1 MLDFFFRQKSFFLPI
16 CPIPEIDTIKCQENY
31 ASKVKEGVNLREI
44 QLIVSL
50 SYANKSRD
58 EGVGERMKDVTSKD
72 RLGLLIQSCKPE
84 GEKDTENDKN

>member
-1 MLDFFFRQKSFFLPI
+1 M
-16 CPIPEIDTIKCQENY
+16 
-31 ASKVKEGVNLREI
+31 REI

-58 EGVGERMKDVTSKD
+58 EGVGEGMKDVTSHS

-84 GEKDTENDKN
+84 GEKDTENNKN